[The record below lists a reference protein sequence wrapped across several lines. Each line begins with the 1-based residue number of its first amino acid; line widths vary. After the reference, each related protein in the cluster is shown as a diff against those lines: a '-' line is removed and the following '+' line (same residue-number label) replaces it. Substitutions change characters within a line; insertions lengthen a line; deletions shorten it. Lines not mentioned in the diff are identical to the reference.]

1 MLVNYQRSRKR
12 KNPVI
17 RVLLWVVGILFLFV
31 LIAIAYLAFKLF
43 AVGGAIHNPLNREHS
58 ELRSGQVDLNKG
70 EPFSIALFGVD
81 SNAERLSQGGGERSD
96 TIMLL
101 SVNPKTKTTE
111 IISIPRDT
119 QAEIVGHGTTEK
131 INHAYAY
138 GGPEMAV
145 KSLERL
151 MDVPV
156 DHYATVNMD
165 GLQQT
170 IDTVGGI
177 DVVSNATF
185 TAQGNQFIQGQQT
198 HLDGEQ
204 AMAFIRSRKED
215 GAGGDFGRQERQQ
228 IVLQGLANKLTSA
241 SSITNFNALMDQLG
255 ENVKTDLSIGELNT
269 VRSKYSNA
277 NEHVNRHTLEG
288 TGGIQADGLYYFIP
302 DENNKAELSQLF
314 RSNLGI

>member
-1 MLVNYQRSRKR
+1 MVNYQRSRKR

>member
-1 MLVNYQRSRKR
+1 MNYQRSRKR